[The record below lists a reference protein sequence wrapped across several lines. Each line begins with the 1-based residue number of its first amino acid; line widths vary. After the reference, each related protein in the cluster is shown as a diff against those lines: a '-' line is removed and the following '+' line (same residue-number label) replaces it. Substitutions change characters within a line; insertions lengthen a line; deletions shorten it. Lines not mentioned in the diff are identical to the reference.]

1 MIRKKANQVILCFE
15 WYLRKSFWVI
25 CCHLNEIL
33 KMKHDC
39 RSKPSCIVTWPQSL
53 STMLRSITTFG
64 GLVLC
69 YRQCTHWSC
78 IIGSSTRLTGVG
90 WSLREQVGQESF
102 WPLVCLTFNICR
114 QQRSILVILF
124 FVLGNNFSYFKMSWY
139 VLLCYAEKG
148 WIWISMYDMPCNLFR
163 WT

>member
-64 GLVLC
+64 GLVLY

-78 IIGSSTRLTGVG
+78 IIGSSTRRTGVG

-114 QQRSILVILF
+114 QQRTILVILF
-124 FVLGNNFSYFKMSWY
+124 SVLGNSFYLFQNVMIY
-139 VLLCYAEKG
+139 VALLCRKRLNMNF
-148 WIWISMYDMPCNLFR
+148 IYDMPCNLFR